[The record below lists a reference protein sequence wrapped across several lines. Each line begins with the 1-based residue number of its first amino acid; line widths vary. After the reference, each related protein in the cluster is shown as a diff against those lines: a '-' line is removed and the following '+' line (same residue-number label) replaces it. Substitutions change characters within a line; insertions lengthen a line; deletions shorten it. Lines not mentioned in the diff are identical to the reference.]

1 MQIEV
6 DYERE
11 KHLKNKTEKQTNLS
25 ENYIKFSKFFKQ

>member
-11 KHLKNKTEKQTNLS
+11 KRLENKIEKQTNLS
-25 ENYIKFSKFFKQ
+25 ENCIKLSKFFK